1 MNPLSR
7 CAILLVSENTRNNRV
22 LPSQVMDILDRMS
35 GTVSP
40 AFFLQN
46 IWLVMLT
53 TQVPRA
59 YCLTYLS
66 RRLPRLDSNE
76 GMHS

>member
-1 MNPLSR
+1 
-7 CAILLVSENTRNNRV
+7 
-22 LPSQVMDILDRMS
+22 MDILDRMS

-76 GMHS
+76 GMYRFIKKISVVLILYIHT

>member
-1 MNPLSR
+1 MS
-7 CAILLVSENTRNNRV
+7 LLDQ
-22 LPSQVMDILDRMS
+22 LS

-53 TQVPRA
+53 TQVPRGHA
-59 YCLTYLS
+59 LNFLA
-66 RRLPRLDSNE
+66 RRLPRLNADEGASSTGPKKIAILSNA
-76 GMHS
+76 